1 MNPKQF
7 LTAAFVLA
15 ACVYGGAA
23 MPDSFDD
30 SLLLNGRW
38 AKADSCLCASAPAV
52 SVSFRA
58 NAKEVSFDIEGEAR
72 FRLDTDGKPGEYF
85 TILGRTVQKVALA
98 KDGREHLYRLVKVSE
113 SNPGKICLHGIA
125 LGKGGSFGK
134 RPEPSRRRIEF
145 IGDSFTVGYGVE
157 ANGPEDGT
165 PFEKTNTAKA
175 YSFLLAD
182 GFKADYQINA
192 VSGRGLVRNYANIVP
207 EWTLASLYEYT
218 VPGSI
223 EQEAGGADQ
232 GPKTAGI
239 RWDFEQFHPQV
250 VVVFVGINDFQ
261 GEPPYADAV
270 QFKRAYA
277 ALLDKLRSLHPGVKF
292 LLVSTKTWPNDALTP
307 VVEEIYKD
315 QLAAGHAD
323 LLYRLVYTEN
333 TALHGHPSEMSQKML
348 ANDLRPLVARLGGWL
363 SR

>member
-23 MPDSFDD
+23 MPDSFED

-58 NAKEVSFDIEGEAR
+58 TAKEVSFDIEGEAR

-223 EQEAGGADQ
+223 EQEADGADQ

-250 VVVFVGINDFQ
+250 VVVFVGTWTSCARSIPGSSSCSCPPRRGRTTPLPPWSRKFTRIRWLPAMRTSCIGLCDVTTHILIEKNWVCNLI
-261 GEPPYADAV
+261 GEHTIAAD
-270 QFKRAYA
+270 
-277 ALLDKLRSLHPGVKF
+277 
-292 LLVSTKTWPNDALTP
+292 
-307 VVEEIYKD
+307 
-315 QLAAGHAD
+315 
-323 LLYRLVYTEN
+323 
-333 TALHGHPSEMSQKML
+333 
-348 ANDLRPLVARLGGWL
+348 
-363 SR
+363 

>member
-1 MNPKQF
+1 M
-7 LTAAFVLA
+7 
-15 ACVYGGAA
+15 
-23 MPDSFDD
+23 
-30 SLLLNGRW
+30 
-38 AKADSCLCASAPAV
+38 
-52 SVSFRA
+52 
-58 NAKEVSFDIEGEAR
+58 
-72 FRLDTDGKPGEYF
+72 
-85 TILGRTVQKVALA
+85 
-98 KDGREHLYRLVKVSE
+98 
-113 SNPGKICLHGIA
+113 
-125 LGKGGSFGK
+125 
-134 RPEPSRRRIEF
+134 
-145 IGDSFTVGYGVE
+145 
-157 ANGPEDGT
+157 
-165 PFEKTNTAKA
+165 
-175 YSFLLAD
+175 
-182 GFKADYQINA
+182 
-192 VSGRGLVRNYANIVP
+192 SGRGLVRNYANIVP

-261 GEPPYADAV
+261 GEPPYADAA

-315 QLAAGHAD
+315 QVAAGHAD